1 MQGTTRR
8 ATTSTTKTH
17 RRPGP
22 RTRVGRRRQTGG
34 RPRGRIG
41 QPSWTRRYL
50 EARRATRSAR
60 RERANLK
67 SLRRDTMAL
76 FSVAEAEAE
85 ARRSG
90 FYRRLPR
97 AIRALPFVLCCALAA
112 VVEGKRGFAGVWR
125 LLAAAAGVI
134 VARSAVTQRF
144 GAESAQMLE
153 ALFMLAVSR
162 LRRLPHPDMLAK
174 LDAFRAVLADDG
186 TVVALSPLLRKLFP
200 ATRTNSVPAAGK
212 VHVRADL
219 VHRRVLGVVVTG
231 EREGEL
237 KVVRRLPVQ
246 AGTLYIRDLGYNDYD
261 EFAVIVQQRGDLLQR
276 LKDTANPRIVRVRHG
291 LSNAAAVVRAQMKLN
306 DPAVLLSYR
315 RGTFD
320 LDAEFRTKEH
330 GTITLRVVG
339 QYNAATGKWHC
350 YLTSLSA
357 DAFSVEELATM
368 YALRWVIE
376 LLNKLL
382 KSSCHLD
389 HVDTSD
395 PGALRTHL
403 YASLLAA
410 TILSAVTA
418 ATAGAYAL
426 PAHAISP
433 LVVGISA
440 PLVAV
445 LLLLLWL
452 ERPVTP
458 EALADTILRLVAVG
472 CVDQNPNRTKAKW
485 GQLARR

>member
-1 MQGTTRR
+1 
-8 ATTSTTKTH
+8 
-17 RRPGP
+17 
-22 RTRVGRRRQTGG
+22 V
-34 RPRGRIG
+34 
-41 QPSWTRRYL
+41 
-50 EARRATRSAR
+50 
-60 RERANLK
+60 
-67 SLRRDTMAL
+67 LRRDALAL
-76 FSVAEAEAE
+76 FSVGEVEAE
-85 ARRSG
+85 ARRTG

-97 AIRALPFVLCCALAA
+97 AIKALPFALCCALAA

-125 LLAAAAGVI
+125 LLAAAAGVT

-144 GAESAQMLE
+144 GAESAQLLE
-153 ALFMLAVSR
+153 ALFVLAVSR
-162 LRRLPHPDMLAK
+162 LRRLPHPEMLAK

-186 TVVALSPLLRKLFP
+186 TVVALSPLLKKLFP

-276 LKDTANPRIVRVRHG
+276 LKDSANPRIVRVRHG
-291 LSNAAAVVRAQMKLN
+291 LSNAAEVVRAQMKLN
-306 DPAVLLSYR
+306 DPAVQFSYR

-320 LDAEFRTKEH
+320 VDAEFRTKEH
-330 GTITLRVVG
+330 DTITLRVVG
-339 QYNAATGKWHC
+339 QYNRATGKWHC
-350 YLTSLSA
+350 YLTSLDA
-357 DAFSVEELATM
+357 DAFSVEELATI

-403 YASLLAA
+403 YASLLSA
-410 TILSAVTA
+410 TILSAVSA
-418 ATAGAYAL
+418 AGAGAYGL
-426 PAHAISP
+426 PASAISP

-440 PLVAV
+440 PLAAV

-452 ERPVTP
+452 DRPLTP

-472 CVDQNPNRTKAKW
+472 CIDQNPNRTMAKW
-485 GQLARR
+485 GRLARR

>member
-1 MQGTTRR
+1 MQRTTRH
-8 ATTSTTKTH
+8 AAASTAKTH

-22 RTRVGRRRQTGG
+22 RTRVGRRGRTGG
-34 RPRGRIG
+34 RPRGVRG
-41 QPSWTRRYL
+41 KPSWVRRYL
-50 EARRATRSAR
+50 EHRRATRPAR
-60 RERANLK
+60 RERGSLK
-67 SLRRDTMAL
+67 ALQRHAMAL
-76 FSVAEAEAE
+76 FSVGEVEAE
-85 ARRSG
+85 ARRTG
-90 FYRRLPR
+90 FYRRVPR
-97 AIRALPFVLCCALAA
+97 AIRAVPFVLCCALAA

-125 LLAAAAGVI
+125 LLAAAAGVT

-144 GAESAQMLE
+144 GPASAQLLE
-153 ALFMLAVSR
+153 GLFALAVTR
-162 LRRLPHPDMLAK
+162 LRRLPHPEMLSK

-200 ATRTNSVPAAGK
+200 ATRINRVPAAGK

-231 EREGEL
+231 ERYSEL
-237 KVVRRLPVQ
+237 KVVRSLPVQ

-261 EFAVIVQQRGDLLQR
+261 EFASIVQHDGDLLQR

-291 LSNAAAVVRAQMKLN
+291 VSNAAEVVRARMQLN
-306 DPAVLLSYR
+306 DPAVFLASH

-320 LDAEFRTKEH
+320 LDAEFQTKEH
-330 GTITLRVVG
+330 GRLTLRVVG
-339 QYNAATGKWHC
+339 RLNCETGKWHC

-357 DAFSVEELATM
+357 DDFSVAELATL

-395 PGALRTHL
+395 PAALRTHL

-418 ATAGAYAL
+418 ATAGAYSL

-472 CVDQNPNRTKAKW
+472 CVDQNPNRTEAKW
-485 GQLARR
+485 GVLARR

>member
-1 MQGTTRR
+1 MQDTTRR
-8 ATTSTTKTH
+8 ASAATSKIH

-22 RTRVGRRRQTGG
+22 RTRVGRRRRTAG

-50 EARRATRSAR
+50 EQRRATRPAR
-60 RERANLK
+60 RERASLK
-67 SLRRDTMAL
+67 ALRRDALAL
-76 FSVAEAEAE
+76 FSVGEVEEE
-85 ARRSG
+85 ARRTG

-125 LLAAAAGVI
+125 LLAAAAGVT

-144 GAESAQMLE
+144 GGESAQLLE
-153 ALFMLAVSR
+153 ALFVLAVSR
-162 LRRLPHPDMLAK
+162 LRRLPHPQMLAK

-219 VHRRVLGVVVTG
+219 VHRRILGVVVTG

-261 EFAVIVQQRGDLLQR
+261 EFAALVAQHADLLQR
-276 LKDTANPRIVRVRHG
+276 LKDTANPTVVRVRHG
-291 LSNAAAVVRAQMKLN
+291 VIGPRRSEGRKLN
-306 DPAVLLSYR
+306 DLEFTECHD
-315 RGTFD
+315 TFD
-320 LDAEFRTKEH
+320 LDAAFPTKHH

-339 QYNAATGKWHC
+339 RYNPATCKYHC
-350 YLTSLSA
+350 YVTSLSPEE
-357 DAFSVEELATM
+357 FTVEELATL

-410 TILSAVTA
+410 TILSAVSA
-418 ATAGAYAL
+418 AAAGAYGL
-426 PAHAISP
+426 PAHAISS
-433 LVVGISA
+433 LVVGIGA
-440 PLVAV
+440 PAAAV

-452 ERPVTP
+452 DRPLTP
-458 EALADTILRLVAVG
+458 EALADSILRLVAVG
-472 CVDQNPNRTKAKW
+472 CIDQNPNRTAAKW
-485 GQLARR
+485 GELGRR